1 MNEGEGYSA
10 VPSNIQ
16 PNIFT
21 QGDYGQENASQHVT
35 NAVLY
40 WYTQGSFQNVNRFT
54 PMSIETG
61 EDQFIFL
68 LREWTS

>member
-40 WYTQGSFQNVNRFT
+40 
-54 PMSIETG
+54 
-61 EDQFIFL
+61 
-68 LREWTS
+68 